1 MELRSMACDHC
12 GYRLDRRDLEY
23 GSCPACGSAI
33 EGYEGIRET
42 DSLGYTEIKDGNGKV
57 VGKAR
62 LPRGFSTALATF
74 TKDSS
79 DKVRPNKMTVISESL
94 DNSKLFYKSGECFLQ
109 VKNGLFNQGKG
120 ELGKDLSA
128 RKKNFKTPSE
138 YLDEMAG
145 KITGATGRLHE
156 QYTRTFPIEDV
167 DNVRNVYL
175 NASIADLKKAQ
186 NANHGTKFTLLDF
199 YFDSLIKVYSYDI
212 GNTVRYITLGTVIRG
227 DEVSVALT
235 TAEGMARNMDS
246 AREITG
252 TVAAITNCLPIFNKG
267 IFSVGGTVNMANRV
281 LNSGLVEGL
290 HKMSAPQAT
299 EDDDSLAS
307 PLATDNSNE
316 GFGTRKKGDSRIS
329 YISWNSDCLIGL
341 MSDNRPSPEEMD
353 EFEEFIS
360 SFTYTGD
367 IEL

>member
-1 MELRSMACDHC
+1 MACDHC

-145 KITGATGRLHE
+145 KIIDALIIARSDEGCAGYADFGADDRDVRLFHKRLYSFVLLGGSE
-156 QYTRTFPIEDV
+156 GIGKQQHSIIIIGMDKVKDVLLRLPVAERTPGQVKCYKDKNVSAVFFGLKAYT
-167 DNVRNVYL
+167 
-175 NASIADLKKAQ
+175 
-186 NANHGTKFTLLDF
+186 
-199 YFDSLIKVYSYDI
+199 
-212 GNTVRYITLGTVIRG
+212 
-227 DEVSVALT
+227 
-235 TAEGMARNMDS
+235 
-246 AREITG
+246 
-252 TVAAITNCLPIFNKG
+252 
-267 IFSVGGTVNMANRV
+267 
-281 LNSGLVEGL
+281 
-290 HKMSAPQAT
+290 
-299 EDDDSLAS
+299 
-307 PLATDNSNE
+307 
-316 GFGTRKKGDSRIS
+316 
-329 YISWNSDCLIGL
+329 
-341 MSDNRPSPEEMD
+341 
-353 EFEEFIS
+353 FERHV
-360 SFTYTGD
+360 
-367 IEL
+367 